1 MIDFT
6 TVLENNTKLGI
17 YINLDSLIDTRLS
30 VLHYHSPKIFKQVV
44 KSIDKYQSRL
54 KDEFDYLDTELFKEM
69 YKKRNSEMIKEPIP
83 TFIPEFIKSYVLTC
97 LQEKSGEIVTMYLNV
112 YPYKFTDEEKE
123 LLKKSIFVIYNK
135 LIDVE
140 ILDKPDNDITVKFIH
155 ENIAL
160 MIMYNGINWLEHNLA
175 NKSLRS
181 LNLPDVLM
189 ICPRLVD
196 KLVVKKTAINDFFLD
211 FEKIV
216 HPFIQLLFLT
226 PRIFSIKIK
235 EK

>member
-1 MIDFT
+1 
-6 TVLENNTKLGI
+6 
-17 YINLDSLIDTRLS
+17 
-30 VLHYHSPKIFKQVV
+30 
-44 KSIDKYQSRL
+44 
-54 KDEFDYLDTELFKEM
+54 
-69 YKKRNSEMIKEPIP
+69 
-83 TFIPEFIKSYVLTC
+83 
-97 LQEKSGEIVTMYLNV
+97 MYLNV
-112 YPYKFTDEEKE
+112 YPYKFTDNEKE

-155 ENIAL
+155 ENVAL
-160 MIMYNGINWLEHNLA
+160 MIMYNGIKWLEHNLS

-235 EK
+235 SKE

>member
-30 VLHYHSPKIFKQVV
+30 VLHYHSPKIFKQVI

>member
-112 YPYKFTDEEKE
+112 YPYKFKR
-123 LLKKSIFVIYNK
+123 V
-135 LIDVE
+135 
-140 ILDKPDNDITVKFIH
+140 
-155 ENIAL
+155 
-160 MIMYNGINWLEHNLA
+160 
-175 NKSLRS
+175 
-181 LNLPDVLM
+181 
-189 ICPRLVD
+189 
-196 KLVVKKTAINDFFLD
+196 
-211 FEKIV
+211 
-216 HPFIQLLFLT
+216 
-226 PRIFSIKIK
+226 
-235 EK
+235 